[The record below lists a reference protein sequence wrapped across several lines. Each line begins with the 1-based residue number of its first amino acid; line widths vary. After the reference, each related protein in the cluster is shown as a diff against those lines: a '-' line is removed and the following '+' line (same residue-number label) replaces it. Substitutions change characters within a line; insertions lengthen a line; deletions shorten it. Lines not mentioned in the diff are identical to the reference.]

1 VPEAPSAEAE
11 GMNTTHPHPI
21 EARGPRK
28 TFHGRPRV
36 DDVSFTVDPG
46 RVVGLLGPNGAGKTT
61 TIRLLLGL
69 ARADA
74 GESLMLGR
82 PYRELDQ
89 PARSVGAVLDAGGLH
104 PARTGR
110 QHLRIAA
117 ARIGADTT
125 RIDAVLTEVGMSR
138 DADRPAGGYSL
149 GMRQRIAIAAALLGN
164 PSVLILDEPSNG
176 LDPAGMQWLRH
187 RLRTF
192 ADAGGTV
199 LLSSHLLSDV
209 QDIADDVVIIAD
221 GRVLAQSSMSEILAA
236 TGGDLEAYYLQVT
249 GTTQLA
255 EHGEVR

>member
-1 VPEAPSAEAE
+1 
-11 GMNTTHPHPI
+11 MTTTHPHSI
-21 EARGPRK
+21 EAHGLRK
-28 TFHGRPRV
+28 SFHGSPRV

-74 GESLMLGR
+74 GEARILGR

-89 PARSVGAVLDAGGLH
+89 PARAVGAVLDAGGLH

-117 ARIGADTT
+117 ARIGADAA

-149 GMRQRIAIAAALLGN
+149 GMRQRIAIAAALLGE
-164 PSVLILDEPSNG
+164 PAVLILDEPSNG
-176 LDPAGMQWLRH
+176 LDPAGMQWLRL
-187 RLRTF
+187 RLRAF

-209 QDIADDVVIIAD
+209 QDIADDVVVIAD
-221 GRVLAQSSMSEILAA
+221 GRVLAQSSMDEILAA
-236 TGGDLEAYYLQVT
+236 SEGDLEAYYLQVT
-249 GTTQLA
+249 GTAQLA
-255 EHGEVR
+255 GNGEVR

>member
-1 VPEAPSAEAE
+1 
-11 GMNTTHPHPI
+11 
-21 EARGPRK
+21 
-28 TFHGRPRV
+28 
-36 DDVSFTVDPG
+36 
-46 RVVGLLGPNGAGKTT
+46 
-61 TIRLLLGL
+61 
-69 ARADA
+69 
-74 GESLMLGR
+74 
-82 PYRELDQ
+82 
-89 PARSVGAVLDAGGLH
+89 
-104 PARTGR
+104 
-110 QHLRIAA
+110 
-117 ARIGADTT
+117 
-125 RIDAVLTEVGMSR
+125 MSR

-176 LDPAGMQWLRH
+176 LDPAGMQWLRR

-249 GTTQLA
+249 GTAQLA